1 MINKPLL
8 KIYAIKT
15 AVHSQ
20 TAACKFCF
28 ISILQ
33 NHLIVNRM
41 KSDEIIKNTIKIES
55 KIKIVDIMVG
65 KLKRIL

>member
-1 MINKPLL
+1 
-8 KIYAIKT
+8 
-15 AVHSQ
+15 
-20 TAACKFCF
+20 
-28 ISILQ
+28 
-33 NHLIVNRM
+33 M